1 MKSWL
6 KILFFP
12 WLISGCLFFP
22 EVANSQLAPGNEI
35 ITKRFFS
42 VEDGL
47 ASREVFCGIQDNGG
61 FMWFGT
67 RNGLNRYDGKNFKL
81 YTKQKDGL
89 AENKIIQLAKDDHN
103 HLFIVYGNPGYARSA
118 MRIEVMDLATNKL
131 RSLKETF
138 PNMPFSEN
146 SVFWI
151 ANGGNDLCFLTLK
164 PFRYWRLTSKG
175 FQLKCEMKSWGVP
188 GINDENW
195 VTQTGLGCLFYN
207 DCALLK
213 LPYSFPLYFCSA
225 ETTRVVPRL
234 EGAIAS
240 NGDGMLINP
249 HKQLT
254 YSRDDVFRKLNSP
267 GFTDKNAE
275 TIFDSYKHEPIYF
288 ISGDF
293 PNALVYRAIDGL
305 FLYDFNSLTRLLEPG
320 ELKITNGFGLYS
332 YYIDRQSNIWIC
344 TSGGL
349 IKAKQ
354 EKNVFTHYFT
364 KEQLKDSSD
373 NQVRGIYADEDRNV
387 YAAAWT
393 KFCYSNNHR
402 SEFSKAGTTIILY
415 GMCRCMNKIY
425 VGESNIFLFEPGT
438 EKHLKRLTNVDLGV
452 IWSLDSLSE
461 GKLLTGCTDGIFS
474 FDIGASNFKSVI
486 YSSGDI
492 PKAQFV
498 YRFIRRKDKKIW
510 AVAQNGLYLLNENA
524 DSVIDYFSK
533 ASRDTSRRFPFDI
546 LLDGY
551 EDDAGFFWFA
561 TNGEGLFRW
570 DKTKNEF
577 KQFNGADGLPSDILY
592 RIESD
597 DYDNLWISTDNGL
610 LRFSTKDFKTRAY
623 TTSSGISHNEFNRTS
638 SFKAKDGRLFFGGL
652 NGVNAFYPK
661 DFIGDSIVSQAPI
674 HLISFNKF
682 SAKEDKLIDQTN
694 ELLTQNKIV
703 LLPGDRF
710 FNLEFQ
716 LLDFEEG
723 KVNYAYMIKGIDKD
737 WNYISENSIRISGLP
752 YGEYTLYVKGQS
764 HNGQWSKSELKVP
777 LIVLKPFYLQLWFVV
792 LTGILLVFAFIF
804 LYRWRV
810 RQLINVKLNLEKEV
824 LNRTRDLKE
833 SLAQEQI
840 LLAQGQTLLKEKDVL
855 LKEIHH
861 RVKNNLQVISGLLEL
876 QEKNL
881 SDDRAKQALQ
891 EGRTRVRSIALIH
904 QNLYQYENLSRI
916 ELCSFTHDL
925 YKQVSAMFENKS
937 KDTTAKIN
945 IPVMEIDIDT
955 AVPFGLALNEL
966 LTNSFKYGHTTDSS
980 FTIEMRLTSEKY
992 DGEEGNKYIFVYSDT
1007 GPGLPAGFD
1016 LKKSKSLGMRLVND
1030 LSKQMGGSMR
1040 YTFEKGSRFTI
1051 LFSDKKARKKND

>member
-1 MKSWL
+1 MKTWL
-6 KILFFP
+6 KILFVP
-12 WLISGCLFFP
+12 WLILRCLFFP
-22 EVANSQLAPGNEI
+22 EVASSQITTGKEI
-35 ITKRFFS
+35 ISKRFLS

-47 ASREVFCGIQDNGG
+47 ASREVFCAIQDNDG

-67 RNGLNRYDGKNFKL
+67 RNGLNRYDGKNFKVF
-81 YTKQKDGL
+81 TKQKDGL
-89 AENKIIQLAKDDHN
+89 AENKVIQLAKDN
-103 HLFIVYGNPGYARSA
+103 NNQLFIVYGNPGYTRSA
-118 MRIEVMDLATNKL
+118 MRIEVMDLTTNKL
-131 RSLKETF
+131 RSLKQTF
-138 PNMPFSEN
+138 PNMPFDEN
-146 SVFWI
+146 SVFWL
-151 ANGGNDLCFLTLK
+151 ANGGDDLCFLTLN

-175 FQLKCEMKSWGVP
+175 FQLKCEMKSWGAP
-188 GINDENW
+188 GIDDKNW
-195 VTQTGLGCLFYN
+195 VIQNGIGCLFYD

-213 LPYSFPLYFCSA
+213 LPYSFPQYFCNA

-234 EGAIAS
+234 EADIAS

-249 HKQLT
+249 QKQLT
-254 YSRDDVFRKLNSP
+254 YSRDDVISKLNSP
-267 GFTDKNAE
+267 RSTDKNAE
-275 TIFDSYKHEPIYF
+275 AIFDSYKHEPIYF

-305 FLYDFNSLTRLLEPG
+305 FLYDFSSLTRLLEPG
-320 ELKITNGFGLYS
+320 ELKVTNGFGLYS
-332 YYIDRQSNIWIC
+332 YYIDRQRNIWVC

-349 IKAKQ
+349 IKIRQ

-393 KFCYSNNHR
+393 KFCYSNNR
-402 SEFSKAGTTIILY
+402 ESKFSKAGNTIILY
-415 GMCRCMNKIY
+415 GMCRYMNKIY
-425 VGESNIFLFEPGT
+425 VGESNIYSFEAGT
-438 EKHLKRLTNVDLGV
+438 DKDLNKLTDVHLEA
-452 IWSLDSLSE
+452 IWSLDSLST
-461 GKLLTGCTDGIFS
+461 GKLLAGCSDGILS
-474 FDIGASNFKSVI
+474 FDIGTNKFKPLI
-486 YSSGDI
+486 YTSDDI

-524 DSVIDYFSK
+524 DSVTDYFGK
-533 ASRDTSRRFPFDI
+533 ASRDTSHRFPFDI

-551 EDDAGFFWFA
+551 EDEAGIFWFA

-597 DYDNLWISTDNGL
+597 DYKNLWISTDNGL
-610 LRFSTKDFKTRAY
+610 LRFSTENFKTRIY

-652 NGVNAFYPK
+652 DGVNAFYPR
-661 DFIGDSIVSQAPI
+661 DFIGDSSVSRTPI

-694 ELLTQNKIV
+694 ELLGQHRIV

-723 KVNYAYMIKGIDKD
+723 KLNYAYMIKGIDKD

-752 YGEYTLYVKGQS
+752 YGEHTLYVKGQS

-777 LIVLKPFYLQLWFVV
+777 LIVLKPFYFQWWFIF
-792 LTGILLVFAFIF
+792 LTGILLVFVVIF

-810 RQLINVKLNLEKEV
+810 RQLINVKLNLEREV
-824 LNRTRDLKE
+824 LSRTKDLKE
-833 SLAQEQI
+833 SLAQEQ
-840 LLAQGQTLLKEKDVL
+840 ALLKEKDVL

-881 SDDRAKQALQ
+881 SDDKAKQALQ

-925 YKQVSAMFENKS
+925 YKQVSAMFADKS
-937 KDTTAKIN
+937 KDTTAKID

-955 AVPFGLALNEL
+955 AVPFGLTLNEL
-966 LTNSFKYGHTTDSS
+966 LTNSFKYGHKTGNS
-980 FTIEMRLTSEKY
+980 FTIEMRLTSGEHN
-992 DGEEGNKYIFVYSDT
+992 GEEGNGYIFTYSDT
-1007 GPGLPAGFD
+1007 GPGLPVDFD
-1016 LKKSKSLGMRLVND
+1016 LKKSKSLGMRLIND
-1030 LSKQMGGSMR
+1030 LSRQMGGSMR
-1040 YTFEKGSRFTI
+1040 YAFENGSRFTI